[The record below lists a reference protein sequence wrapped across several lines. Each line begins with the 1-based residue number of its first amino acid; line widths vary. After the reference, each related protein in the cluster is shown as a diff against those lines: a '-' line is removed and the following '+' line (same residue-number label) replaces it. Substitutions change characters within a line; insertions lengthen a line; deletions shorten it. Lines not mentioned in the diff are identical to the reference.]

1 LHASLI
7 LLVLVVFRLG
17 RPGVVAIGESSKI
30 AKATFAAITI
40 VAASAFTETSQ
51 LVHNLI

>member
-1 LHASLI
+1 M

-17 RPGVVAIGESSKI
+17 KPGVVAVGESSEVT
-30 AKATFAAITI
+30 KATFAAVAI

-51 LVHNLI
+51 LVHN